1 MNAEALI
8 KNKSESIT
16 EAHTYNGYSLEHM
29 NQPQKKP
36 LKTKLNKMVK
46 T

>member
-16 EAHTYNGYSLEHM
+16 EAHTYNGYSLEHIKLTT
-29 NQPQKKP
+29 KKATED
-36 LKTKLNKMVK
+36 KTY
-46 T
+46 